1 MLRVM
6 TQAANETGTRSGGV
20 QSVERAFALLET
32 ISAAGGE
39 LTLSELS
46 QRTPLPLP
54 TIHRLLRTLVTLGYV
69 RQLPDRSYALGPR
82 LIHLGEIANRQLGAL
97 AMPAMR
103 RLVDELGET
112 SNLAVLDDDR
122 VTYVGQVP
130 SPHAMRMF
138 TEVGQRVKLHYSGVG
153 KAILSTLP
161 EDVAV
166 GLAERAG
173 MESRTGHTLT
183 TGVALLEDLRVSR
196 QRGYAVD
203 EEEQELGVRCYA
215 VPIPDSATPLAV
227 SVSGPTSRVDEA
239 FAERAIPA
247 LQRAA
252 REISQAMRSKA

>member
-1 MLRVM
+1 M
-6 TQAANETGTRSGGV
+6 TQAIPETGARSGGV

-32 ISAAGGE
+32 IAAAGGE

-54 TIHRLLRTLVTLGYV
+54 TIHRLLRTLVTMGHV

-82 LIHLGEIANRQLGAL
+82 LIHLGEVANRQLGAM
-97 AMPAMR
+97 AKPAMR
-103 RLVDELGET
+103 RLVEELGET

-153 KAILSTLP
+153 KAILATLP
-161 EDVAV
+161 DETA
-166 GLAERAG
+166 LALVQRSG
-173 MESRTGHTLT
+173 MDARTIHSLT
-183 TGVALLEDLRVSR
+183 SSQALLDDLAASR
-196 QRGYAVD
+196 LRGYAVD
-203 EEEQELGVRCYA
+203 EQEQELGVRCYA
-215 VPIPDSATPLAV
+215 VVVPDSSTPLAV
-227 SVSGPTSRVDEA
+227 SVSGPTSRVDDA
-239 FAERAIPA
+239 FAERAVPA

-252 REISQAMRSKA
+252 REISLALNAR